1 MIRAFLPL
9 KKSVVFK
16 ITFVIILLVLSF
28 TMINAY
34 LINRQF
40 QQLSLSKK
48 SDQVSLVKITAT
60 NLSDMAYDA
69 DFSRMMDVLN
79 NLKGEGG
86 EHKIY
91 YGIVMDNKGYAY
103 AHTDDRLLGTNLKDS
118 QTVTLLQHVGALET
132 EKIFFQ
138 EFQNTN
144 KEQAK

>member
-1 MIRAFLPL
+1 MIRTVSPAR
-9 KKSVVFK
+9 KSVVFK
-16 ITFVIILLVLSF
+16 ITFVIILLALSF

-40 QQLSLSKK
+40 QQLNLSKQ
-48 SDQVSLVKITAT
+48 SDQISLTKITAT

-103 AHTDDRLLGTNLKDS
+103 AHTDD
-118 QTVTLLQHVGALET
+118 
-132 EKIFFQ
+132 
-138 EFQNTN
+138 
-144 KEQAK
+144 